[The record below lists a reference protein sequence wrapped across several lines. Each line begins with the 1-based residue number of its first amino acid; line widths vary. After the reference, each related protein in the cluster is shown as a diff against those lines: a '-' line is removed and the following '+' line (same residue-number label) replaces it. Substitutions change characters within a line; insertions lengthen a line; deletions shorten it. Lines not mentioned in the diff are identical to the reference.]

1 MASTWNDW
9 KETTMNLARA
19 GAAKA
24 REVGEG
30 ARIRLDTLGEEET
43 LRRLYLEIGKLYL
56 TLHRDD
62 PEEPFEELFRQ
73 VAESRQKIR
82 DNEDKLDNLRRQEG
96 GIPED
101 GEWIPCGRPEGP
113 RQADQEASGE
123 PIVQVELD
131 GTKDPKP

>member
-30 ARIRLDTLGEEET
+30 ARIRLDSLGEEEN

-56 TLHRDD
+56 TLHQDD
-62 PEEPFEELFRQ
+62 PEEPFEDLFRQ

-82 DNEDKLDNLRRQEG
+82 DNEEKLENLRRQEG
-96 GIPED
+96 NDEAWYPRGSPEQTQD
-101 GEWIPCGRPEGP
+101 APETD
-113 RQADQEASGE
+113 AQE
-123 PIVQVELD
+123 PVIQVEID
-131 GTKDPKP
+131 VTKDPKP